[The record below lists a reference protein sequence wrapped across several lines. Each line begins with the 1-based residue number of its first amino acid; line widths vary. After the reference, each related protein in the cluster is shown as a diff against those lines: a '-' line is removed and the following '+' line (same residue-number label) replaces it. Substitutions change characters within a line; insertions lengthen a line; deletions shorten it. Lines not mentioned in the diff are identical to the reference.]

1 MALTFGN
8 EQGGSVVPNDGLW
21 DDEVMVSEVMS
32 TVGGRLCY
40 VYA

>member
-1 MALTFGN
+1 MIPG
-8 EQGGSVVPNDGLW
+8 DGLW
-21 DDEVMVSEVMS
+21 EDVRVCDVMN